1 MMATTRQKNNT
12 GAHEE
17 GAGDA
22 GQRLK
27 EYREQLRRLQQATE
41 AVASLRE
48 RAVSLEARLNELTL
62 EAAGLLDSDEV
73 ERQSALRMTRNVIE
87 GKLSRVRERLSQTE
101 ATVNS
106 QTQTVKGELGRLFLI
121 FKLHRI
127 ELEKAE
133 LVGRMISGAP
143 VLSVEQVVINL
154 RSIVELSRLE
164 VTAQSVEA
172 LVPQAE
178 RLLEAVQGESG
189 FVVPPAMS
197 SENVAV
203 ARVPLPRFVRAVFVS
218 GAGAV

>member
-1 MMATTRQKNNT
+1 V
-12 GAHEE
+12 
-17 GAGDA
+17 
-22 GQRLK
+22 
-27 EYREQLRRLQQATE
+27 LRSLEQATE

-48 RAVSLEARLNELTL
+48 RAAGLEARLDELTL
-62 EAAGLLDSDEV
+62 EAAALLDSDEV
-73 ERQSALRMTRNVIE
+73 ERESALTVTRNVIE
-87 GKLSRVRERLSQTE
+87 GKLSRVRERLSQAE
-101 ATVNS
+101 ATVSS
-106 QTQTVKGELGRLFLI
+106 QTQTVKGELARLFLI

-127 ELEKAE
+127 ELEKAA

-154 RSIVELSRLE
+154 RSIVELSRLD

-189 FVVPPAMS
+189 FVVPPGDVIRECCCSESAS
-197 SENVAV
+197 SEV
-203 ARVPLPRFVRAVFVS
+203 VRAVFVS